1 MGVFSWFAGA
11 SLLATTHIIAF
22 AWPLHYASH
31 RRGRRNSNF
40 IMDWFSATM
49 ACSLGMTV
57 ASPFRAMHSTATKG
71 QFGISLHT
79 PQQWLS
85 YEQNTFREDFT
96 VVKRM
101 FAEQGPRYV
110 LQGDRWRGWR
120 KWGSLLGLPS
130 HCIGC

>member
-1 MGVFSWFAGA
+1 
-11 SLLATTHIIAF
+11 
-22 AWPLHYASH
+22 
-31 RRGRRNSNF
+31 
-40 IMDWFSATM
+40 M

-71 QFGISLHT
+71 QFGIALHT

-85 YEQNTFREDFT
+85 YEQNTFREGFT